1 MYSFI
6 ANLKRYYASPSL
18 YFAFLAGIAFGD
30 LLAGHF
36 PLPFV
41 SPRGGVR
48 RSGRLFV
55 KPSIALVSRLISS
68 KEGAV

>member
-1 MYSFI
+1 ME
-6 ANLKRYYASPSL
+6 LPASPSL
-18 YFAFLAGIAFGD
+18 SFAFLAGTAFGD
-30 LLAGHF
+30 LLAGRF

-41 SPRGGVR
+41 SPRGGGR

-68 KEGAV
+68 EEAGVAGVDPGF

>member
-1 MYSFI
+1 ME
-6 ANLKRYYASPSL
+6 LPASPSL
-18 YFAFLAGIAFGD
+18 FFAFLARTAFED
-30 LLAGHF
+30 LLASCF

-41 SPRGGVR
+41 SSQGGFR

-68 KEGAV
+68 EEAAV